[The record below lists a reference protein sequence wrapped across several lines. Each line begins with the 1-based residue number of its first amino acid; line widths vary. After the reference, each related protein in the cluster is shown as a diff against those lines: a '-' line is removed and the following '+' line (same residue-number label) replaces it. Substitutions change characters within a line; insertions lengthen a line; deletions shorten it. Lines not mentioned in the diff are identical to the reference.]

1 MPVYKAS
8 FLHRRLSV
16 DGGVK
21 MSKNTGASAFRRVDV
36 DQFSEEKYEE
46 EAVVDDGVIGPNDA
60 EVHHML
66 NEYPFRHPASD
77 EMWRLVC
84 YFLFFVVIVNW

>member
-1 MPVYKAS
+1 MPVYKVSLFAVQVCCP
-8 FLHRRLSV
+8 SV

-36 DQFSEEKYEE
+36 DQFSEETYEE
-46 EAVVDDGVIGPNDA
+46 ESVTDDGVNGPNDA

-66 NEYPFRHPASD
+66 NEYPFKTLP
-77 EMWRLVC
+77 LVLVGRSKLVSKRSV
-84 YFLFFVVIVNW
+84 Y